1 MNVMKKTALILLLG
15 TAAVGMEAQTMYDAL
30 RFSENNYEGTART
43 MAMGNAF
50 TALGGDLGG
59 ITINPAGS
67 AVAGYS
73 QITITPGVNISVNNA
88 GGTPLPGE
96 TTPLGFGKSMKNSW
110 ARFNI
115 PNYGVSL
122 NFDTHRT
129 KGIKNISIGFIAN
142 TTNRFQE
149 SLMTAGEHNMTSFM
163 GAEAAYASS
172 AGYDFDALLASDAY
186 DYYAA
191 PWRTIMAAQAGMISP
206 LTDYPGIYVGS
217 TERFDIDDTD
227 PDHVNIHTYIGGPL
241 DQSYQR
247 QTSGF
252 KSDYVFNIGFNISDF
267 VYFGANLGIT
277 SFNYDSA
284 LRYIERAVDPADF
297 ENVFNVDGQ
306 DVTTYF
312 NDMMYDY
319 RYSAT
324 GVGIYGKFGVI
335 VTPMKNLRL
344 GAAIQ
349 TPTGMSVTENWSE
362 SGSTTFD
369 DPSFNMSS
377 ESPLGEYRYRLI
389 SPFRANFGAAWTFG
403 TFGLISA
410 DYEMCD
416 YSTMKFKELD
426 TMQSGEF
433 DYQNEDIRTFMGTS
447 HMFRAGIEI
456 KPVPQ
461 FSIRAGYGLT
471 TSPEKI
477 QDEYGH
483 LVYVSKVAEH
493 PERTMTH
500 KGSFGL
506 GYSSNGSFFADVAC
520 SYTRYP
526 NEYIYPYDDY
536 AFDENGY
543 SLTPEIENRRS
554 LWSVMLTVGFR
565 F

>member
-1 MNVMKKTALILLLG
+1 MKKTALILLLG

-88 GGTPLPGE
+88 GGTPLPKE

-149 SLMTAGEHNMTSFM
+149 SLMTSGINNNTSITGALAVGAGGFNSSILQDPN
-163 GAEAAYASS
+163 AYYNGGHWSYITAIQS
-172 AGYDFDALLASDAY
+172 
-186 DYYAA
+186 
-191 PWRTIMAAQAGMISP
+191 GMISP
-206 LTDYPGIYVGS
+206 LTGS
-217 TERFDIDDTD
+217 SEE
-227 PDHVNIHTYIGGPL
+227 YIGASEFLSDNGDIFVPGPL

-252 KSDYVFNIGFNISDF
+252 KYDYVINLGFNISDF
-267 VYFGANLGIT
+267 VYVGANLGIT

-349 TPTGMSVTENWSE
+349 TPTSTTISENWSE

-369 DPSFNMSS
+369 NPEFNASS
-377 ESPLGEYRYRLI
+377 ESPVGEFKYKLI

-403 TFGLISA
+403 TFGLISL

-416 YSTMKFKELD
+416 YSAMKFKEMNS
-426 TMQSGEF
+426 MQSGEF
-433 DYQNEDIRTFMGTS
+433 EYQNADIKDFMGTS
-447 HMFRAGIEI
+447 HMLRAGIEL

-461 FSIRAGYGLT
+461 FAIRAGYGLT
-471 TSPEKI
+471 THPQKGI
-477 QDEYGH
+477 NAYGD
-483 LVYVSKVAEH
+483 SKYIWEMF
-493 PERTMTH
+493 PNTMTH

-520 SYTRYP
+520 SYTKYAD
-526 NEYIYPYDDY
+526 EYIWPYSIAYDGAEDCPVTPQGDY
-536 AFDENGY
+536 NDYLA
-543 SLTPEIENRRS
+543 PEILHKRS
-554 LWSVMLTVGFR
+554 LWNIMLTIGFR

>member
-1 MNVMKKTALILLLG
+1 MKKTALILLLG

-30 RFSENNYEGTART
+30 RFSENNYEGSART

-149 SLMTAGEHNMTSFM
+149 SLMTSGINNNTSITGALAVGAGGFNSSILQDPN
-163 GAEAAYASS
+163 AYYNGGHWSYITAIQS
-172 AGYDFDALLASDAY
+172 
-186 DYYAA
+186 
-191 PWRTIMAAQAGMISP
+191 GMISP
-206 LTDYPGIYVGS
+206 LTGS
-217 TERFDIDDTD
+217 SEE
-227 PDHVNIHTYIGGPL
+227 YIGASEFLSDNGDIFVPGPL

-252 KSDYVFNIGFNISDF
+252 KYDYVINLGFNISDF
-267 VYFGANLGIT
+267 VYVGANLGIT

-349 TPTGMSVTENWSE
+349 TPTSTTISENWSE

-369 DPSFNMSS
+369 NPEFNASS
-377 ESPLGEYRYRLI
+377 ESPVGEFKYKLI

-403 TFGLISA
+403 TFGLISL
-410 DYEMCD
+410 DYEICD
-416 YSTMKFKELD
+416 YSAMKFKEMNS
-426 TMQSGEF
+426 MQSGEF
-433 DYQNEDIRTFMGTS
+433 EYQNADIKDFMGTS
-447 HMFRAGIEI
+447 HMLRAGIEL

-461 FSIRAGYGLT
+461 FAIRAGYGLT
-471 TSPEKI
+471 THPQKGI
-477 QDEYGH
+477 NAYGD
-483 LVYVSKVAEH
+483 SKYIWEMF
-493 PERTMTH
+493 PNTMTH

-520 SYTRYP
+520 SYTKYAD
-526 NEYIYPYDDY
+526 EYIWPYSIAYDGAEDCPVTPQGDY
-536 AFDENGY
+536 NDYLA
-543 SLTPEIENRRS
+543 PEILHKRS
-554 LWSVMLTVGFR
+554 LWNIMLTIGFR

>member
-1 MNVMKKTALILLLG
+1 MKKTALILLLG

-149 SLMTAGEHNMTSFM
+149 SLMTSGINNNTSITGALAVGAGGFNSSILQDPN
-163 GAEAAYASS
+163 AYYNGGHWSYITAIQS
-172 AGYDFDALLASDAY
+172 
-186 DYYAA
+186 
-191 PWRTIMAAQAGMISP
+191 GMISP
-206 LTDYPGIYVGS
+206 LTGS
-217 TERFDIDDTD
+217 SEE
-227 PDHVNIHTYIGGPL
+227 YIGASEFLSDNGDIFVPGPL

-252 KSDYVFNIGFNISDF
+252 KYDYVINLGFNISDF
-267 VYFGANLGIT
+267 VYVGANLGIT

-349 TPTGMSVTENWSE
+349 TPTSTTISENWSE

-369 DPSFNMSS
+369 NPEFNASS
-377 ESPLGEYRYRLI
+377 ESPVGEFKYKLI

-403 TFGLISA
+403 TFGLISL

-416 YSTMKFKELD
+416 YSAMKFKEMNS
-426 TMQSGEF
+426 MQSGEF
-433 DYQNEDIRTFMGTS
+433 EYQNADIKDFMGTS
-447 HMFRAGIEI
+447 HMLRAGIEL

-461 FSIRAGYGLT
+461 FAIRAGYGLT
-471 TSPEKI
+471 THPQKGI
-477 QDEYGH
+477 NAYGD
-483 LVYVSKVAEH
+483 SKYIWEMF
-493 PERTMTH
+493 PNTMTH

-520 SYTRYP
+520 SYTKYAD
-526 NEYIYPYDDY
+526 EYIWPYSIAYDGAEDCPVTPQGDY
-536 AFDENGY
+536 NDYLA
-543 SLTPEIENRRS
+543 PEILHKRS
-554 LWSVMLTVGFR
+554 LWNIMLTIGFR

>member
-1 MNVMKKTALILLLG
+1 MKKTALILLLG

-149 SLMTAGEHNMTSFM
+149 SLMTSGINNNTSITGALAVGAGGFNSSILQDPN
-163 GAEAAYASS
+163 AYYNGGHWSYITAIQS
-172 AGYDFDALLASDAY
+172 
-186 DYYAA
+186 
-191 PWRTIMAAQAGMISP
+191 GMISP
-206 LTDYPGIYVGS
+206 LTGS
-217 TERFDIDDTD
+217 SEE
-227 PDHVNIHTYIGGPL
+227 YIGASEFLSDNGDIFVPGPL

-252 KSDYVFNIGFNISDF
+252 KYDYVINLGFNISDF
-267 VYFGANLGIT
+267 VYVGANLGIT

-312 NDMMYDY
+312 NDMIYDY

-349 TPTGMSVTENWSE
+349 TPTSTTISENWSE

-369 DPSFNMSS
+369 NPEFNASS
-377 ESPLGEYRYRLI
+377 ESPVGEFKYKLI

-403 TFGLISA
+403 TFGLISL
-410 DYEMCD
+410 DYEICD
-416 YSTMKFKELD
+416 YSAMKFKEMNS
-426 TMQSGEF
+426 MQSGEF
-433 DYQNEDIRTFMGTS
+433 EYQNADIKDFMGTS
-447 HMFRAGIEI
+447 HMLRAGIEL

-461 FSIRAGYGLT
+461 FAIRAGYGLT
-471 TSPEKI
+471 THPQKGI
-477 QDEYGH
+477 NAYGD
-483 LVYVSKVAEH
+483 SKYIWEMF
-493 PERTMTH
+493 PNTMTH

-520 SYTRYP
+520 SYTKYAD
-526 NEYIYPYDDY
+526 EYIWPYSIAYDGAEDCPVTPQGDY
-536 AFDENGY
+536 NDYLA
-543 SLTPEIENRRS
+543 PEILHKRS
-554 LWSVMLTVGFR
+554 LWNIMLTIGFR

>member
-149 SLMTAGEHNMTSFM
+149 SLMTSGINNNTSITGALAVGAGGFNSSILQDPN
-163 GAEAAYASS
+163 AYYNGGHWSYITAIQS
-172 AGYDFDALLASDAY
+172 
-186 DYYAA
+186 
-191 PWRTIMAAQAGMISP
+191 GMISP
-206 LTDYPGIYVGS
+206 LTGS
-217 TERFDIDDTD
+217 SEE
-227 PDHVNIHTYIGGPL
+227 YIGASEFLSDNGDIFVPGPL

-252 KSDYVFNIGFNISDF
+252 KYDYVINLGFNISDF
-267 VYFGANLGIT
+267 VYVGANLGIT

-349 TPTGMSVTENWSE
+349 TPTSTTISENWSE

-369 DPSFNMSS
+369 NPEFNASS
-377 ESPLGEYRYRLI
+377 ESPVGEFKYKLI

-403 TFGLISA
+403 TFGLISL

-416 YSTMKFKELD
+416 YSAMKFKEMNS
-426 TMQSGEF
+426 MQSGEF
-433 DYQNEDIRTFMGTS
+433 EYQNADIKDFMGTS
-447 HMFRAGIEI
+447 HMLRAGIEL

-461 FSIRAGYGLT
+461 FAIRAGYGLT
-471 TSPEKI
+471 THPQKGI
-477 QDEYGH
+477 NAYGD
-483 LVYVSKVAEH
+483 SKYIWEMF
-493 PERTMTH
+493 PNTMTH

-520 SYTRYP
+520 SYTKYAD
-526 NEYIYPYDDY
+526 EYIWPYSIAYDGAEDCPVTPQGDY
-536 AFDENGY
+536 NDYLA
-543 SLTPEIENRRS
+543 PEILHKRS
-554 LWSVMLTVGFR
+554 LWNIMLTIGFR

>member
-1 MNVMKKTALILLLG
+1 MKKTALILLLG

-30 RFSENNYEGTART
+30 RFSENNYEVTART

-149 SLMTAGEHNMTSFM
+149 SLMTSGINNNTSITGALAVGAGGFNSSILQDPN
-163 GAEAAYASS
+163 AYYNGGHWSYITAIQS
-172 AGYDFDALLASDAY
+172 
-186 DYYAA
+186 
-191 PWRTIMAAQAGMISP
+191 GMISP
-206 LTDYPGIYVGS
+206 LTGS
-217 TERFDIDDTD
+217 SEE
-227 PDHVNIHTYIGGPL
+227 YIGASEFLSDNGDIFVPGPL

-252 KSDYVFNIGFNISDF
+252 KYDYVINLGFNISDF
-267 VYFGANLGIT
+267 VYVGANLGIT

-349 TPTGMSVTENWSE
+349 TPTSTTISENWSE

-369 DPSFNMSS
+369 NPEFNASS
-377 ESPLGEYRYRLI
+377 ESPVGEFKYKLI

-403 TFGLISA
+403 TFGLISL
-410 DYEMCD
+410 DYEICD
-416 YSTMKFKELD
+416 YSAMKFKEMNS
-426 TMQSGEF
+426 MQSGEF
-433 DYQNEDIRTFMGTS
+433 EYQNADIKDFMGTS
-447 HMFRAGIEI
+447 HMLRAGIEL

-461 FSIRAGYGLT
+461 FAIRAGYGLT
-471 TSPEKI
+471 THPQKGI
-477 QDEYGH
+477 NAYGD
-483 LVYVSKVAEH
+483 SKYIWEMF
-493 PERTMTH
+493 PNTMTH

-520 SYTRYP
+520 SYTKYAD
-526 NEYIYPYDDY
+526 EYIWPYSIAYDGAEDCPVTPQGDY
-536 AFDENGY
+536 NDYLA
-543 SLTPEIENRRS
+543 PEILHKRS
-554 LWSVMLTVGFR
+554 LWNIMLTIGFR

>member
-1 MNVMKKTALILLLG
+1 MKKTALILLLG

-149 SLMTAGEHNMTSFM
+149 SLMTSGINNNTSITGALAVGAGGFNSSILQDPN
-163 GAEAAYASS
+163 AYYNGGHWSYITAIQS
-172 AGYDFDALLASDAY
+172 
-186 DYYAA
+186 
-191 PWRTIMAAQAGMISP
+191 GMISP
-206 LTDYPGIYVGS
+206 LTGS
-217 TERFDIDDTD
+217 SEE
-227 PDHVNIHTYIGGPL
+227 YIGASEFLSDNGDIFVPGPL

-252 KSDYVFNIGFNISDF
+252 KYDYVINLGFNISDF
-267 VYFGANLGIT
+267 VYVGANLGIT

-349 TPTGMSVTENWSE
+349 TPTSTTISENWSE

-369 DPSFNMSS
+369 NPEFNASS
-377 ESPLGEYRYRLI
+377 ESPVGEFKYKLI

-403 TFGLISA
+403 TFGLISL
-410 DYEMCD
+410 DYEICD
-416 YSTMKFKELD
+416 YSAMKFKEMNS
-426 TMQSGEF
+426 MQSGEF
-433 DYQNEDIRTFMGTS
+433 EYQNADIKDFMGTS
-447 HMFRAGIEI
+447 HMLRAGIEL

-461 FSIRAGYGLT
+461 FAIRAGYGLT
-471 TSPEKI
+471 THPQKGI
-477 QDEYGH
+477 NAYG
-483 LVYVSKVAEH
+483 YSKYIWEMF
-493 PERTMTH
+493 PNTMTH

-520 SYTRYP
+520 SYTKYAD
-526 NEYIYPYDDY
+526 EYIWPYSIAYDGAEDCPVTPQGDY
-536 AFDENGY
+536 NDYLA
-543 SLTPEIENRRS
+543 PEILHKRS
-554 LWSVMLTVGFR
+554 LWNIMLTIGFR

>member
-1 MNVMKKTALILLLG
+1 MKKTALILLLG
-15 TAAVGMEAQTMYDAL
+15 TAALGMEAQTMYDAL

-96 TTPLGFGKSMKNSW
+96 TTPLGFGKSMKNRW

-149 SLMTAGEHNMTSFM
+149 SLMTSGINNNTSITGALAVGAGGFNSSILQDPN
-163 GAEAAYASS
+163 AYYNGGHWSYITAIQS
-172 AGYDFDALLASDAY
+172 
-186 DYYAA
+186 
-191 PWRTIMAAQAGMISP
+191 GMISP
-206 LTDYPGIYVGS
+206 LTGS
-217 TERFDIDDTD
+217 SEE
-227 PDHVNIHTYIGGPL
+227 YIGASEFLSDNGDIFVPGPL

-252 KSDYVFNIGFNISDF
+252 KYDYVINLGFNISDF
-267 VYFGANLGIT
+267 VYVGAILGIT

-284 LRYIERAVDPADF
+284 TRYIEKAVNPADF

-324 GVGIYGKFGVI
+324 GTGIYGKFGVI
-335 VTPMKNLRL
+335 VTPMKSLRL

-403 TFGLISA
+403 TFGLVSV

-416 YSTMKFKELD
+416 YSAMKFKEMSS
-426 TMQSGEF
+426 MQSGEF

-447 HMFRAGIEI
+447 HMLRAGIEL

-461 FSIRAGYGLT
+461 FAIRAGYGLT
-471 TSPEKI
+471 THPQKGI
-477 QDEYGH
+477 NAYGD
-483 LVYVSKVAEH
+483 SKYIWEMF
-493 PERTMTH
+493 PNTMTH

-520 SYTRYP
+520 SYTKYAD
-526 NEYIYPYDDY
+526 EYIWPYSIAYDGAEDCPVTPQGDY
-536 AFDENGY
+536 NDYLA
-543 SLTPEIENRRS
+543 PEILHKRS
-554 LWSVMLTVGFR
+554 LWNIMLTIGFR

>member
-1 MNVMKKTALILLLG
+1 MKKTALILLLG

-149 SLMTAGEHNMTSFM
+149 SLMTSGINNNTSITGALAVGAGGFNSSILQDPN
-163 GAEAAYASS
+163 AYYNGGHWSYITAIQS
-172 AGYDFDALLASDAY
+172 
-186 DYYAA
+186 
-191 PWRTIMAAQAGMISP
+191 GMISP
-206 LTDYPGIYVGS
+206 LTGS
-217 TERFDIDDTD
+217 SEE
-227 PDHVNIHTYIGGPL
+227 YIGASEFLSDNGDIFVPGPL

-252 KSDYVFNIGFNISDF
+252 KYDYVINLGFNISDF
-267 VYFGANLGIT
+267 VYVGANLGIT

-349 TPTGMSVTENWSE
+349 TPTSTTISENWSE

-369 DPSFNMSS
+369 NPEFNASS
-377 ESPLGEYRYRLI
+377 ESPVGEFKYKLI

-403 TFGLISA
+403 TFGLISL
-410 DYEMCD
+410 DYEICD
-416 YSTMKFKELD
+416 YSAMKFKEMNS
-426 TMQSGEF
+426 MQSGEF
-433 DYQNEDIRTFMGTS
+433 EYQNADIKDFMGTS
-447 HMFRAGIEI
+447 HMLRAGIEL

-461 FSIRAGYGLT
+461 FAIRAGYGLT
-471 TSPEKI
+471 THPQKGI
-477 QDEYGH
+477 NAYGD
-483 LVYVSKVAEH
+483 SKYIWEMF
-493 PERTMTH
+493 PNTMTH

-520 SYTRYP
+520 SYTKYAD
-526 NEYIYPYDDY
+526 EYIWPYSIAYDGAEDCPVTPQGDY
-536 AFDENGY
+536 NDYLA
-543 SLTPEIENRRS
+543 PEILHKRS
-554 LWSVMLTVGFR
+554 LWNIMLTIGFR

>member
-1 MNVMKKTALILLLG
+1 MKKTALILLLS
-15 TAAVGMEAQTMYDAL
+15 AAAFGMEAQSMYDAL

-50 TALGGDLGG
+50 TALGGDLGAV
-59 ITINPAGS
+59 TINPAGS
-67 AVAGYS
+67 AVAKYS
-73 QITITPGVNISVNNA
+73 QITVSPGVNISVNTA

-96 TTPLGFGKSMKNSW
+96 TTPLGFGESMKNSW
-110 ARFNI
+110 SRFNI
-115 PNYGVSL
+115 PNFGVAM

-129 KGIKNISIGFIAN
+129 SGIKNLNIGFVVN

-149 SLMTAGEHNMTSFM
+149 SLMTAGEHSGTSFM
-163 GAEAAYASS
+163 GAEAAFASG

-186 DYYAA
+186 DYYSA
-191 PWRTIMAAQAGMISP
+191 PWRTVMAAQSGMINP
-206 LTDYPGIYVGS
+206 LTDYPDIYVAP
-217 TERFDIDDTD
+217 TEGFDIDDSD
-227 PDHVNIHTYIGGPL
+227 PDNVLVNTYTAGPL

-247 QTSGF
+247 QTTGF
-252 KSDYVFNIGFNISDF
+252 KYDYVINLGLNISDF
-267 VYFGANLGIT
+267 VYLGANLGIT

-284 LRYIERAVDPADF
+284 TRYIEKAVNPADF
-297 ENVFNVDGQ
+297 ENIFNVEGQ
-306 DVTTYF
+306 DVPTYF

-324 GVGIYGKFGVI
+324 GTGIYGKFGVI
-335 VTPMKNLRL
+335 VTPLKNLRL

-349 TPTGMSVTENWSE
+349 TPTSTTITENWSE
-362 SGSTTFD
+362 SGSTTYD

-377 ESPLGEYRYRLI
+377 ESPVGEYRYKLI

-403 TFGLISA
+403 TFGLVSV
-410 DYEMCD
+410 E
-416 YSTMKFKELD
+416 FKEMSS
-426 TMQSGEF
+426 MQSGEF

-447 HMFRAGIEI
+447 HMLRAGIEI

-461 FSIRAGYGLT
+461 FAIRAGYGLA

-477 QDEYGH
+477 QNEYGNI
-483 LVYVSKVAEH
+483 VYVGKIAGN
-493 PERTMTH
+493 TMTQ

-506 GYSSNGSFFADVAC
+506 GYSSNGSFFADLAC
-520 SYTRYP
+520 CYTKYP
-526 NEYIYPYDDY
+526 DEYIYPYDDY

-543 SLTPEIENRRS
+543 SLTPEILHKRS
-554 LWSVMLTVGFR
+554 LWNIMLTIGFR

>member
-1 MNVMKKTALILLLG
+1 MKKTALILLLG

-149 SLMTAGEHNMTSFM
+149 SLMTSGINNNTSITGALAVGAGGFNSSILQDPN
-163 GAEAAYASS
+163 AYYNGGHWSYITAIQS
-172 AGYDFDALLASDAY
+172 
-186 DYYAA
+186 
-191 PWRTIMAAQAGMISP
+191 GMISP
-206 LTDYPGIYVGS
+206 LTGS
-217 TERFDIDDTD
+217 SEE
-227 PDHVNIHTYIGGPL
+227 YIGASEFLSDNGDIFVPGPL

-252 KSDYVFNIGFNISDF
+252 KYDYVINLGFNISDF
-267 VYFGANLGIT
+267 VYVGANLGIT

-349 TPTGMSVTENWSE
+349 TPTSTTISENWSE

-369 DPSFNMSS
+369 NPEFNASS
-377 ESPLGEYRYRLI
+377 ESPVGEFKYKLI

-403 TFGLISA
+403 TFGLISL
-410 DYEMCD
+410 DYEICD
-416 YSTMKFKELD
+416 YSAMKFKEMNS
-426 TMQSGEF
+426 MQSGEF
-433 DYQNEDIRTFMGTS
+433 EYQNADIKDFMGTS
-447 HMFRAGIEI
+447 HMLRAGIEL

-461 FSIRAGYGLT
+461 FAIRAGYGLT
-471 TSPEKI
+471 THPQKGI
-477 QDEYGH
+477 NAYGD
-483 LVYVSKVAEH
+483 SKYIWAMF
-493 PERTMTH
+493 PNTMTH

-520 SYTRYP
+520 SYTKYAD
-526 NEYIYPYDDY
+526 EYIWPYSIAYDGAEDCPVTPQGDY
-536 AFDENGY
+536 NDYLA
-543 SLTPEIENRRS
+543 PEILHKRS
-554 LWSVMLTVGFR
+554 LWNIMLTIGFR

>member
-149 SLMTAGEHNMTSFM
+149 SLMTSGINNNTSITGALAVGAGGFNSSILQDPN
-163 GAEAAYASS
+163 AYYNGGHWSYITAIQS
-172 AGYDFDALLASDAY
+172 
-186 DYYAA
+186 
-191 PWRTIMAAQAGMISP
+191 GMISP
-206 LTDYPGIYVGS
+206 LTGS
-217 TERFDIDDTD
+217 SEE
-227 PDHVNIHTYIGGPL
+227 YIGASEFLSDNGDIFVPGPL

-252 KSDYVFNIGFNISDF
+252 KYDYVINLGFNISDF
-267 VYFGANLGIT
+267 VYVGANLGIT

-349 TPTGMSVTENWSE
+349 TPTSTTISENWSE

-369 DPSFNMSS
+369 NPEFNASS
-377 ESPLGEYRYRLI
+377 ESPVGEFKYKLI

-403 TFGLISA
+403 TFGLISL
-410 DYEMCD
+410 DYEICD
-416 YSTMKFKELD
+416 YSAMKFKEMNS
-426 TMQSGEF
+426 MQSGEF
-433 DYQNEDIRTFMGTS
+433 EYQNADIKDFMGTS
-447 HMFRAGIEI
+447 HMLRAGIEL

-461 FSIRAGYGLT
+461 FAIRAGYGLT
-471 TSPEKI
+471 THPQKGI
-477 QDEYGH
+477 NAYGD
-483 LVYVSKVAEH
+483 SKYIWEMF
-493 PERTMTH
+493 PNTMTH

-520 SYTRYP
+520 SYTKYAD
-526 NEYIYPYDDY
+526 EYIWPYSIAYDGAEDCPVTPQGDY
-536 AFDENGY
+536 NDYLA
-543 SLTPEIENRRS
+543 PEILHKRS
-554 LWSVMLTVGFR
+554 LWNIMLTIGFR

>member
-1 MNVMKKTALILLLG
+1 MILLLG
-15 TAAVGMEAQTMYDAL
+15 TAALGMEAQTMYDAL

-96 TTPLGFGKSMKNSW
+96 TTPLGFGKSMKNRW

-149 SLMTAGEHNMTSFM
+149 SLMTSGINNNTSITGALAVGAGGFNSSILQDPN
-163 GAEAAYASS
+163 AYYNGGHWSYITAIQS
-172 AGYDFDALLASDAY
+172 
-186 DYYAA
+186 
-191 PWRTIMAAQAGMISP
+191 GMISP
-206 LTDYPGIYVGS
+206 LTGS
-217 TERFDIDDTD
+217 SEE
-227 PDHVNIHTYIGGPL
+227 YIGASEFLSDNGDIFVPGPL

-252 KSDYVFNIGFNISDF
+252 KYDYVINLGFNISDF
-267 VYFGANLGIT
+267 VYVGAILGIT

-284 LRYIERAVDPADF
+284 TRYIEKAVNPADF

-324 GVGIYGKFGVI
+324 GTGIYGKFGVI
-335 VTPMKNLRL
+335 VTPMKSLRL

-403 TFGLISA
+403 TFGLVSV

-416 YSTMKFKELD
+416 YSAMKFKEMSS
-426 TMQSGEF
+426 MQSGEF

-447 HMFRAGIEI
+447 HMLRAGIEL

-461 FSIRAGYGLT
+461 FAIRAGYGLT
-471 TSPEKI
+471 THPQKGI
-477 QDEYGH
+477 NAYGD
-483 LVYVSKVAEH
+483 SKYIWEMF
-493 PERTMTH
+493 PNTMTH

-520 SYTRYP
+520 SYTKYAD
-526 NEYIYPYDDY
+526 EYIWPYSIAYDGAEDCPVTPQGDY
-536 AFDENGY
+536 NDYLA
-543 SLTPEIENRRS
+543 PEILHKRS
-554 LWSVMLTVGFR
+554 LWNIMLTIGFR